1 MHQPDSTFV
10 LTYTSQTTRV
20 ASLTILP
27 LCISTRYSFLAL
39 HTFCVPLTP
48 PFYAYLLYNLSR
60 GHDRHDRRD
69 RHGYVIMLP

>member
-27 LCISTRYSFLAL
+27 YYSASTRYSFLVL

-60 GHDRHDRRD
+60 GHDRHDR
-69 RHGYVIMLP
+69 HGYVIMLP